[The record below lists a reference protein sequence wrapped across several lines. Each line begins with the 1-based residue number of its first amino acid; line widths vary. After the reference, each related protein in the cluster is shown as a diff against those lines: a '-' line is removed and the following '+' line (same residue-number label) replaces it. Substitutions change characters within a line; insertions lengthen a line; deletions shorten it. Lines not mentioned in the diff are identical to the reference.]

1 MSPESHSMLDAFS
14 VYGSAV
20 AYAAAGKSHKKTSE
34 ELESELAMWKHQAGR
49 GESALLSLSF
59 LLSDACKNRAVLE
72 EQVRIGSLRE
82 GVLAGVLASSSAKVA
97 GLEQKVLSLEQKV
110 RDLEMQIAKAQE
122 PAP

>member
-1 MSPESHSMLDAFS
+1 MLDAFS

-82 GVLAGVLASSSAKVA
+82 GALAGAFAKSSARA
-97 GLEQKVLSLEQKV
+97 LGLEQKVLDLEQKVLGLEQKV

-122 PAP
+122 SAP